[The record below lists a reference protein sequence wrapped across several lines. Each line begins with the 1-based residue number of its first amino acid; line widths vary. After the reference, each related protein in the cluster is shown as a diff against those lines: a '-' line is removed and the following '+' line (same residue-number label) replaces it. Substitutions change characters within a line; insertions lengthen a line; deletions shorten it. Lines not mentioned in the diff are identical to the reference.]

1 MDYIL
6 WGLAV
11 LIAAILLFAL
21 LNDLLKRYK
30 KPGSAHQGIWNAI
43 YFMQLKQYDKA
54 LAILDATEKEYAMDP
69 EVMCD
74 LCVQRADA
82 HRHLGQH
89 DQAAAAY
96 DILFDA
102 LQECEGKLKRNDAL
116 LAELQDSYTQCGRAT
131 DFKKW
136 EQLFAALPEAEI

>member
-6 WGLAV
+6 WGLAILV
-11 LIAAILLFAL
+11 AAILLFIL

-30 KPGSAHQGIWNAI
+30 KPGSAQQGIWNAI

-54 LAILDATEKEYAMDP
+54 LELLDATEKEYAMEP

-82 HRHLGQH
+82 HRYLEQH

-96 DILFDA
+96 DILFQA
-102 LQECEGKLKRNDAL
+102 MQECEGTLKRNDAL
-116 LAELQDSYTQCGRAT
+116 LAELQDSYMQCGRAA
-131 DFKKW
+131 DFEKW
-136 EQLFAALPEAEI
+136 EQLFAALPKVEP